1 MLMIVFQVRCVNS
14 VVKIE
19 DSRRRTESHGHVEE
33 RESERAGALAEIPTL
48 RVGSVAILHQSDRLS
63 SLETRRQFGRGHRWE
78 LLQFDRILMHKH
90 FR

>member
-19 DSRRRTESHGHVEE
+19 DSRRRTESHGHVE
-33 RESERAGALAEIPTL
+33 ERAGALAEIPTL

-78 LLQFDRILMHKH
+78 LLQFDRILY
-90 FR
+90 